1 MINEADTIEL
11 LILYLQ
17 QRDKMTTEE
26 KEIVL
31 NALKMATLGKFK
43 TKELL

>member
-1 MINEADTIEL
+1 MNETDTINL

-17 QRDKMTTEE
+17 QRDKMTFEE

-31 NALKMATLGKFK
+31 NTIRMATFEQLKA
-43 TKELL
+43 KEQ